1 MLKCVMYT
9 SDNPPQYLASYLV
22 EFSKVAEEQQVP
34 WDFNETSSSFFFSG
48 GCGVWTISLRHDGWF
63 VFCVFFVYIMCL
75 VCRGWSTKPWES
87 LSTSINQ
94 LGSWRFLVIVEFVHS
109 SGDRSDRWLPC
120 GCSRVTSWTWR
131 MDMYGGDDRGNED
144 KEDDDGRK
152 MVVMMIMIMF
162 EN

>member
-1 MLKCVMYT
+1 MCHVYIRQSAAVFGQLFGGV
-9 SDNPPQYLASYLV
+9 
-22 EFSKVAEEQQVP
+22 QQSG
-34 WDFNETSSSFFFSG
+34 WGAAGTMGFQRDFIVFFFSG